1 MNKSEL
7 IEEFS
12 KDRDLPVRTAT
23 AIVKT
28 ILEAMTDSLMKGEGV
43 DLRGFGHITVRE
55 YAAHIGRNPKTGIA
69 IPIGP
74 KKMPFFK
81 PSKIF

>member
-1 MNKSEL
+1 
-7 IEEFS
+7 
-12 KDRDLPVRTAT
+12 
-23 AIVKT
+23 
-28 ILEAMTDSLMKGEGV
+28 MTDSLMKGEGV